1 MTATGRAGASGGRT
15 GEGWT
20 WWRRRRNG
28 DSLRRIIES
37 SGFQRAL
44 TLLTLVNAVTLGL
57 ETSDALM
64 ARAGALLIAADRLIV
79 AVFVLEILA
88 KLAVYRRR
96 LVRDL
101 WNASTSW

>member
-1 MTATGRAGASGGRT
+1 MDMAEAAVGAG
-15 GEGWT
+15 
-20 WWRRRRNG
+20 RRNG
-28 DSLRRIIES
+28 DPLRRIIEP

-44 TLLTLVNAVTLGL
+44 TLLTLVNAVSLGL

-64 ARAGALLIAADRLIV
+64 PRASALLIAADRLIV

-96 LVRDL
+96 FVRDP
-101 WNASTSW
+101 WNVSTSW